1 MAQLEG
7 GCLLSAISFKYK
19 YECKLKHKWKYKY
32 KLSELR
38 MEILNMC
45 SRQLLSKANI
55 GLEGQQLLGNWLSVE
70 MDLQECHDNKEVSH
84 QIGPGHWTRV
94 GCFLLTPPPF

>member
-1 MAQLEG
+1 
-7 GCLLSAISFKYK
+7 
-19 YECKLKHKWKYKY
+19 
-32 KLSELR
+32 
-38 MEILNMC
+38 MC

-84 QIGPGHWTRV
+84 QIGPGH
-94 GCFLLTPPPF
+94 